1 MSCLSK
7 RLRSI
12 EGKKKNLSSFLS
24 LSLSLSPVSPLTL
37 ELLQLL
43 GRLGDHGGLLG
54 LSFFYWNEWE
64 ERREVRE
71 RKGKKKAIDVS
82 IGSRLWKGKGSSCF
96 CFTST
101 LISFDATRARSE
113 EREAAPDAIC
123 LQKESAVEGEE
134 RR

>member
-1 MSCLSK
+1 MPSKLSSSSTVVQVGVWGEGGELVLREKEK
-7 RLRSI
+7 RGELFVKEVEIDRR
-12 EGKKKNLSSFLS
+12 EKKNLSSFLS

-71 RKGKKKAIDVS
+71 RKEKKKGNRCFDRQPS
-82 IGSRLWKGKGSSCF
+82 LEGKRLVLF
-96 CFTST
+96 
-101 LISFDATRARSE
+101 LLHEHFD
-113 EREAAPDAIC
+113 
-123 LQKESAVEGEE
+123 LF
-134 RR
+134 